1 MEQHRVQGTTPVV
14 GHNWRI
20 RMDDE
25 RYIVTKLNSYESWK
39 TTVDMEMLSQ
49 A

>member
-1 MEQHRVQGTTPVV
+1 MIKIFDINDSRRVQGTTPVV

-25 RYIVTKLNSYESWK
+25 RYIIYEE
-39 TTVDMEMLSQ
+39 DE
-49 A
+49 